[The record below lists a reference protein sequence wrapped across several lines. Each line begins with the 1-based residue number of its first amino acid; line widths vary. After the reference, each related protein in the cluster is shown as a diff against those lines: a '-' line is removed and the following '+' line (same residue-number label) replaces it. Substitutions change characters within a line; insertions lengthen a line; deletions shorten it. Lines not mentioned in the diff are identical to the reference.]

1 MLTYIKENMNTMMRE
16 IESIKRNEMELI
28 AIKQYNVLHS
38 NSLEGLKE
46 D

>member
-16 IESIKRNEMELI
+16 IESIKNQMELI
-28 AIKQYNVLHS
+28 AIKQYNILYT

>member
-1 MLTYIKENMNTMMRE
+1 
-16 IESIKRNEMELI
+16 MELI

-46 D
+46 DQTPDGKIGELEDVAKEIN

>member
-16 IESIKRNEMELI
+16 IESIKNQMELI
-28 AIKQYNVLHS
+28 AIKQYNMLHT